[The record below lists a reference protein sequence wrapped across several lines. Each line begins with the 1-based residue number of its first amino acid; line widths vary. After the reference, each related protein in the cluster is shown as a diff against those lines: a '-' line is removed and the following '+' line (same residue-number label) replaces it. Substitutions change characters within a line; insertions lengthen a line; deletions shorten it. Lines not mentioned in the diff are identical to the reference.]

1 MKPRKPQYKLIDIG
15 NTSEP
20 QKTRIE
26 KIINQIP
33 QGKALVIKEADLSL
47 PQNKI
52 LAKIIDPKDIPP
64 PTRQHKHMPP
74 DIKQALIKTGF
85 KNVTQT
91 GKKRVK
97 HK

>member
-15 NTSEP
+15 NTTES

-26 KIINQIP
+26 RIIKQTP
-33 QGKALVIKEADLSL
+33 KGKAMILTEADLSR
-47 PQNKI
+47 QNKI
-52 LAKIIDPKDIPP
+52 LVKIIDPRDIPP

-85 KNVTQT
+85 KNVTKT
-91 GKKRVK
+91 GKKHMK